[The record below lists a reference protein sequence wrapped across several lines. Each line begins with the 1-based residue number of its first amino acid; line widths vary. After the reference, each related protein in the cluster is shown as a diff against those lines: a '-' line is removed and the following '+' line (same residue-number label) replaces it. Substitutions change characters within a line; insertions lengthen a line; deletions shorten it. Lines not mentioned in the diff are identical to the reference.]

1 VIPFPGPFP
10 RRRKG
15 WASNNF
21 LFGAGKPAA
30 AKQAEGLV
38 TSYMSADFVKGLV
51 EDAMDPNRVISS
63 PVKRL
68 SDMSEEEIRKLELS
82 LGARLS
88 PKAKR

>member
-1 VIPFPGPFP
+1 
-10 RRRKG
+10 
-15 WASNNF
+15 
-21 LFGAGKPAA
+21 
-30 AKQAEGLV
+30 
-38 TSYMSADFVKGLV
+38 MSADFVKGLV